1 MSKLERCRKLPR
13 LNAFSTEITRCV
25 GVYWMSEEPRF
36 FPVNLKWTGGV
47 SGSLSVKGKAVIK
60 TGSPLNEPE
69 ASYHTPEDLFVASAT
84 TCYMNGFVNFCKK
97 MRIEFKSFECD
108 AVGVLEKVD
117 RSFEI
122 TKIEMKA
129 RVLIESEDLRKQ
141 IDRALELAAKYCFV
155 GNSMK
160 CPITHLTDVTIE

>member
-1 MSKLERCRKLPR
+1 MSERPR
-13 LNAFSTEITRCV
+13 L
-25 GVYWMSEEPRF
+25 
-36 FPVNLKWTGGV
+36 FPVKMVWKGGR
-47 SGSLSVKGKAVIK
+47 SGILSVEGKPEIK
-60 TGSPLNEPE
+60 TGSPLGDHEE
-69 ASYHTPEDLFVASAT
+69 KKYHTPEDLFVASAT
-84 TCYMNGFVNFCKK
+84 QCYMNGFLNFCEK

-108 AVGVLEKVD
+108 AVGTLEKVG

-129 RVLIESEDLRKQ
+129 KVVIESEHLRKK

-160 CPITHLTDVTIE
+160 CPLTHETEVVVG